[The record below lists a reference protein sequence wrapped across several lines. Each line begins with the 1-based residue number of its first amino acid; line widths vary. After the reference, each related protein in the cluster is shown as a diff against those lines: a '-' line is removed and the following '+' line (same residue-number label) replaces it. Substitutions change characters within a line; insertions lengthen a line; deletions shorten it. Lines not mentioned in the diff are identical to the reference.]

1 MVSARHSPFDPG
13 GMLISPCRV
22 FPRRRLTRMI
32 DDEPQRD
39 TAFLY
44 ELARDAETTELVGY
58 LKRGRTAQVRRRA
71 AEVLGDLA
79 DSPTYETEDEVV
91 EALIQTVQE
100 DEDDSVRARAADS
113 LYRHGEESFAR
124 LVERMSDV
132 EVDMA
137 DDPDWVVSRTLV
149 DWLEGDYPEFRMVA
163 AAALGRVGDETA
175 LSALMEALTDPDPRV
190 RVQAVRSCGLIGD
203 TRCVPALADRLDD
216 PTQRVKREATNA
228 LGSIGTTEALKA
240 LVPVARAEEE
250 SIRRMAI
257 DELGKL
263 GSLEPVVVLLRA
275 LKDDSKSIQRAAML
289 SLIRLFVEAP
299 PEQTEEVRE
308 TVAEQ
313 LDALDTDAVTPQL
326 VDILAE
332 SQRLAVRRNAAWLL
346 GRVANAD
353 THVQEEL
360 YDCLID
366 TLDDDDEMTADLAGM
381 ALTQV
386 PSDELERR
394 LHILV
399 EDEDTPDD
407 VVERAEAVLEEIGSD
422 LSQEL
427 VTNAVDYTYVRDPAD
442 YTAQHA
448 DEDDSSE

>member
-1 MVSARHSPFDPG
+1 
-13 GMLISPCRV
+13 
-22 FPRRRLTRMI
+22 MI

-44 ELARDAETTELVGY
+44 ELARDAETTRLVAY

-91 EALIQTVQE
+91 EALIQAVQE
-100 DEDDSVRARAADS
+100 EDDDSVRARAADS

-124 LVERMSDV
+124 LVKRMSDV
-132 EVDMA
+132 EVDVEE
-137 DDPDWVVSRTLV
+137 DPDWVVSRTLV
-149 DWLEGDYPEFRMVA
+149 DWLEGDYSEFRMVA
-163 AAALGRVGDETA
+163 AAALGRVGDETS

-216 PTQRVKREATNA
+216 PSQRVKREATNA
-228 LGSIGTTEALKA
+228 LGSIGTTDALKA

-263 GSLEPVVVLLRA
+263 GSLEPVVVLLRG
-275 LKDDSKSIQRAAML
+275 LEDNSKSIQRAAML

-313 LDALDTDAVTPQL
+313 LEALEADAVIPQL
-326 VDILAE
+326 VDILNE
-332 SQRLAVRRNAAWLL
+332 SERRTVRRNAAWLL
-346 GRVANAD
+346 GRVADSETEVREAM
-353 THVQEEL
+353 

-366 TLDDDDEMTADLAGM
+366 TLDDEDEMTADLAAM
-381 ALTQV
+381 ALSHV
-386 PSDELERR
+386 ASDELERR
-394 LHILV
+394 LHILTK
-399 EDEDTPDD
+399 DEDTPEA
-407 VVERAEAVLEEIGSD
+407 VVERAESVLEEIGSD

-427 VTNAVDYTYVRDPAD
+427 VTNAVDYTYVRDPED

-448 DEDDSSE
+448 EKQSGEDRGE